1 MQKHHKPE
9 NPPEDEVSFSLGFE
23 RLGLLPLYY
32 RWPALVFAIAI
43 SIFAAFGI
51 ERITVD
57 DSLTELFRADT
68 PDFKQYERLSSRFPS
83 SEYDVLVVVEG
94 PTLLERQSL

>member
-1 MQKHHKPE
+1 M
-9 NPPEDEVSFSLGFE
+9 
-23 RLGLLPLYY
+23 
-32 RWPALVFAIAI
+32 

-51 ERITVD
+51 SRITVD

-94 PTLLERQSL
+94 PTLLERNRWRPCATPSSRCSSSPECRG